1 VIAGLAFASAIGL
14 IVAGLLP
21 VHLAFVL
28 AAVVLVLLGV
38 IRLDDV
44 YGAIDWPVIVL
55 LGAMLPVGVAL
66 EATGGTELVADA
78 ILRAS
83 EGLSPVW
90 VLTLL
95 FASTMFLSDVI
106 NNNATAVLMAP
117 IGLTLASRLDVNPDA
132 FLMAVALGA
141 SCAFLTPIGHQ
152 SNTLVL
158 APGGY
163 RFGDYWRV
171 GLPLEIVIAI
181 VAIPLLLIVWP
192 L

>member
-1 VIAGLAFASAIGL
+1 VV
-14 IVAGLLP
+14 VATG
-21 VHLAFVL
+21 
-28 AAVVLVLLGV
+28 AV
-38 IRLDDV
+38 RLDDAYDAV
-44 YGAIDWPVIVL
+44 DWPVVIL
-55 LGAMLPVGVAL
+55 LGAMLPVGAAL
-66 EATGGTELVADA
+66 ETTGGTDLVVDMMLGVTSG
-78 ILRAS
+78 ID
-83 EGLSPVW
+83 PVW
-90 VLTLL
+90 ALVLLL
-95 FASTMFLSDVI
+95 VTTMMLSDVI

-117 IGLTLASRLDVNPDA
+117 IAVTLAARLGVHPDP

-171 GLPLEIVIAI
+171 GLPLEVVI
-181 VAIPLLLIVWP
+181 VAIGVPLILRFWP

>member
-1 VIAGLAFASAIGL
+1 VFGSAASAAERG
-14 IVAGLLP
+14 
-21 VHLAFVL
+21 H
-28 AAVVLVLLGV
+28 
-38 IRLDDV
+38 
-44 YGAIDWPVIVL
+44 
-55 LGAMLPVGVAL
+55 
-66 EATGGTELVADA
+66 E
-78 ILRAS
+78 
-83 EGLSPVW
+83 
-90 VLTLL
+90 LL
-95 FASTMFLSDVI
+95 F
-106 NNNATAVLMAP
+106 TAVLMAP

-132 FLMAVALGA
+132 FLMEVALGA